1 MTDKIRDPLSK
12 VGRFGAPFCYLLDV
26 AHVSDEGLD
35 IAISANP
42 QERQALADFNKIPK
56 IGHLDAAFH
65 VVTRG
70 EGCFNVSGEVHA
82 RITQICVASLDPFES
97 DVVETIDVDFAP
109 QDQIE
114 TISVDL
120 DTEEPPDPIIDG
132 KIDLGA
138 LAGEFLA
145 LGLDPYPRKPGA
157 RFELANG
164 IGGPRDVDSPFEI
177 LKQLNTLK

>member
-1 MTDKIRDPLSK
+1 MTDKIRDLLSK
-12 VGRFGAPFCYLLDV
+12 PGRLGAPFSYVLDV
-26 AHVSDEGLD
+26 DRVPEAGLD
-35 IAISANP
+35 ITISANP
-42 QERQALADFNKIPK
+42 QERQALADFDKIPK

-65 VVTRG
+65 IAPRG

-109 QDQIE
+109 QDQLE
-114 TISVDL
+114 AVSVDL
-120 DTEEPPDPIIDG
+120 DSEEPPDPIIDG
-132 KIDLGA
+132 KIDIGA

-157 RFELANG
+157 KFELANG